1 MSTSTTLRVSS
12 ELHDR
17 IAQLAK
23 SRGQRMQDIIDQAID
38 AWERA
43 LFWDE
48 FDASWE
54 RIRNDPEQWAEV
66 QAERAIWDRTLKD
79 GLDPDE
85 DEW

>member
-1 MSTSTTLRVSS
+1 MSTSTTLRVST

-17 IAQLAK
+17 IAHLAK

-48 FDASWE
+48 FDASVE
-54 RIRNDPEQWAEV
+54 RLRADPQAWAEEL
-66 QAERAIWDRTLKD
+66 AERKLWEATLKD
-79 GLDPDE
+79 GLEPE
-85 DEW
+85 PEW

>member
-1 MSTSTTLRVSS
+1 MSTTLRVSD
-12 ELHDR
+12 ELHDK

-23 SRGQRMQDIIDQAID
+23 ARGQRMQDIIDQAID

-48 FDASWE
+48 FNSSWE
-54 RIRNDPEQWAEV
+54 QVHNDPERWAQV
-66 QAERAIWDRTLKD
+66 QADRAVVDRTVKD
-79 GLDPDE
+79 GIERDE